1 VSADCK
7 VYIQKNKQISYPS
20 KQGGAVFW
28 PIAFPRVGQKD
39 GAGTEAQ
46 EDTLLW
52 LSEKDWGLCEPRRT
66 LWQQLP
72 DPLSTG
78 SVQVSKSPAHT
89 LWLHQHSY
97 TLLPLLWP
105 TSPKTFLYT
114 SNWVGGLNVSS
125 LGIAC
130 QTHKAVPLVCRLP
143 GTPLIDWILSWL
155 IIYSDNFK
163 HNLWIIIQFG
173 WVRLKMDFFD
183 HPFVK

>member
-1 VSADCK
+1 M
-7 VYIQKNKQISYPS
+7 
-20 KQGGAVFW
+20 FW
-28 PIAFPRVGQKD
+28 PIAFPRVGRKMVLELRHKRTPCS
-39 GAGTEAQ
+39 GCLKMIG
-46 EDTLLW
+46 
-52 LSEKDWGLCEPRRT
+52 GLCEPRRT

-72 DPLSTG
+72 DPLSTS
-78 SVQVSKSPAHT
+78 SVHVSKSPAHT
-89 LWLHQHSY
+89 LWLHQHRY

-143 GTPLIDWILSWL
+143 GTPLINWILSWL
-155 IIYSDNFK
+155 RFYSDNFK
-163 HNLWIIIQFG
+163 HILWIIIQLG
-173 WVRLKMDFFD
+173 WVGLKMDFFD